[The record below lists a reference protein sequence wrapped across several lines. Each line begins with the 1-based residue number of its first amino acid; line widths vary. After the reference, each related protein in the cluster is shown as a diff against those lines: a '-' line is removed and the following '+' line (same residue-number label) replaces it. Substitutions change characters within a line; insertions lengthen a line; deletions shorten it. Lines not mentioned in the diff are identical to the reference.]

1 MNSPWV
7 EKRNLQ
13 GTPYWI
19 NMQTNQTSSVM
30 PRELA
35 AVQMQSMPTQSPI
48 LMQAP
53 PALEWEE
60 KLNLRGKP
68 FWVKKS
74 TGEITQ
80 HMPYGFEEAK
90 NQIAAYNQ
98 SMIQQQQAQSPMAG
112 ATAVD
117 ASGQGFSMQ
126 PVTGQGG
133 AYMGMAL
140 QKDGSVA
147 PDGSHIGV
155 PPADCYP
162 LETEEEKEERI
173 KKKKD
178 LKKVEL
184 LTPDYALFRL
194 EKLFARQGYY
204 GLPNTD
210 GEWLSNF
217 KAHMKNE
224 HSILSIFFTH
234 EAAPFSRTER
244 AMYLYIIWGMTFFIT
259 AFINFWYS

>member
-1 MNSPWV
+1 MEVNDDVKVLDVTDYVDKHPG
-7 EKRNLQ
+7 
-13 GTPYWI
+13 GT
-19 NMQTNQTSSVM
+19 
-30 PRELA
+30 
-35 AVQMQSMPTQSPI
+35 
-48 LMQAP
+48 
-53 PALEWEE
+53 
-60 KLNLRGKP
+60 
-68 FWVKKS
+68 
-74 TGEITQ
+74 
-80 HMPYGFEEAK
+80 
-90 NQIAAYNQ
+90 
-98 SMIQQQQAQSPMAG
+98 
-112 ATAVD
+112 
-117 ASGQGFSMQ
+117 
-126 PVTGQGG
+126 
-133 AYMGMAL
+133 
-140 QKDGSVA
+140 VA
-147 PDGSHIGV
+147 PDGFHIGV

-173 KKKKD
+173 KKKKKD

-244 AMYLYIIWGMTFFIT
+244 AMYLYIVWGMTFFIT
-259 AFINFWYS
+259 AAMNSVESDSNESHFDV